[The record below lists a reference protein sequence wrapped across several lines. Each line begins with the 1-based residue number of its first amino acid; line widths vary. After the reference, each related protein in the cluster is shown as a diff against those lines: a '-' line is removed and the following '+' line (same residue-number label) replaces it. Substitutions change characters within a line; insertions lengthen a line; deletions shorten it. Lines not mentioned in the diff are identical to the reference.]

1 MKKVVAQ
8 VGDSI
13 EDEELKKDRKSK
25 SRPHSMTRMGPQTK
39 SKATQVNFDLASGSV
54 EVETEETGTQYEEIP
69 SSCEEVMDKPERV
82 DPVEI
87 SRVLLSGRAPL
98 H

>member
-25 SRPHSMTRMGPQTK
+25 SRPHSMTRMATQTK
-39 SKATQVNFDLASGSV
+39 SKATQVNFEAL
-54 EVETEETGTQYEEIP
+54 EVETEETGTQYEEILLP
-69 SSCEEVMDKPERV
+69 CCELDKPEKV
-82 DPVEI
+82 EPVEI
-87 SRVLLSGRAPL
+87 SRVLLSGRAD
-98 H
+98 